1 MLSVNKILFP
11 VDFSERCQSAAPYVA
26 DLANRF
32 RARLDLLHVVEGSP
46 VEELRRQSAA
56 ALAAFAGHIPHGM
69 YCPQTVAHGD
79 PADAI
84 VRYAKTHGIDI
95 IAMPAGRRSSFSWP
109 SASVTGKV
117 LRHAPCAVWT
127 GSSMGRPQA
136 NRSPVLCAVDL
147 EAGSEHVLSYA
158 STLARDFRS
167 KLIVVHAVL
176 ARAIAAH
183 AAAATGGS
191 PRGHSH
197 LSFASSGNDPQHKL
211 DELLQGINISAEA
224 MIETGTPGEAIRRA
238 AERTGAALLVVGRG
252 SRAGQ
257 ALSTDAHEFM
267 RRTPCPVVFFPSQ
280 PAAPVCFWT
289 EWQQEE
295 DHAHT
300 ADSPL
305 NFVSKLSR

>member
-46 VEELRRQSAA
+46 VEERRQQSAA
-56 ALAAFAGHIPHGM
+56 ALAAFAGHIPHEM

-127 GSSMGRPQA
+127 GA
-136 NRSPVLCAVDL
+136 TA
-147 EAGSEHVLSYA
+147 AGSRLGTGLHAPAQRGRVD
-158 STLARDFRS
+158 R
-167 KLIVVHAVL
+167 VVHGASASEPESGSL
-176 ARAIAAH
+176 RSGFGGRQRARSVVRLHSREGLPVEADS
-183 AAAATGGS
+183 G
-191 PRGHSH
+191 PR
-197 LSFASSGNDPQHKL
+197 
-211 DELLQGINISAEA
+211 
-224 MIETGTPGEAIRRA
+224 
-238 AERTGAALLVVGRG
+238 RTCSCDRG
-252 SRAGQ
+252 SRCCCDWRFAAWPLTFVLCIVGQRPATQAG
-257 ALSTDAHEFM
+257 
-267 RRTPCPVVFFPSQ
+267 
-280 PAAPVCFWT
+280 
-289 EWQQEE
+289 
-295 DHAHT
+295 
-300 ADSPL
+300 
-305 NFVSKLSR
+305 